1 MDGGNSI
8 ELSTTYAGGSNKKKK
23 FKSSNVVSKK
33 KFGGLKHVF
42 HKQSKI

>member
-23 FKSSNVVSKK
+23 FKSSNVVKR